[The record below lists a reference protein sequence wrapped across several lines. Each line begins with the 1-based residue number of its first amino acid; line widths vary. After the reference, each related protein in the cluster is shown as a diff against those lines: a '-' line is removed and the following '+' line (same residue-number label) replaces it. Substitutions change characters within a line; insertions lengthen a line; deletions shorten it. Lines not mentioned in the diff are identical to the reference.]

1 MNAVIN
7 KENRRNEQ
15 RNDLVKA
22 LALQALARKM

>member
-15 RNDLVKA
+15 RSDLVKA